1 MCVHYFG
8 DRMVSITP
16 FTAAAASHGETI
28 RFGSLEFPTIPRDG
42 LWAPPPFSPSQTFQF
57 GSLEFITDQLGA
69 LHLREEEATPAA
81 TEEPAPPP
89 KLHKLKRRRSIH
101 WRIRKRRQS

>member
-1 MCVHYFG
+1 
-8 DRMVSITP
+8 MVSITP
-16 FTAAAASHGETI
+16 FTAPAASHGETI

-42 LWAPPPFSPSQTFQF
+42 LWAPPPFPPSQTFQF

-69 LHLREEEATPAA
+69 LRLHKEEATPAA

-89 KLHKLKRRRSIH
+89 KPRNLRRR
-101 WRIRKRRQS
+101 